1 MWSVTIPMAFAVSGI
16 ILALTD
22 RISESG
28 HKVAEAKADASGL

>member
-1 MWSVTIPMAFAVSGI
+1 VIIHLVFVGSGI

-28 HKVAEAKADASGL
+28 HKAARAPKGSAGGL